1 MFEWFEKLPLWAK
14 IAIPVVAIGIIV
26 LIWSPWKKSS
36 SASSSSTSAA
46 TTTSATTTATGA
58 VPAAANVV
66 NVTSYQNR
74 TITSIVTNN
83 VTSVVTR
90 NVTSVVTRNVTSV
103 VNHTSVVTRNVT
115 SIVNHTS
122 VVYTPSIAASA
133 SSGGVSAS
141 VAGASAQPSAP
152 TYQVVQPGTAIS
164 VPNST
169 GKYTVSKT
177 VTVIPSGTVLG
188 SANVGGGVPSGV
200 SYRIIDVKKVAN

>member
-90 NVTSVVTRNVTSV
+90 NVTSVV
-103 VNHTSVVTRNVT
+103 NHTSVVTRNVT

-141 VAGASAQPSAP
+141 VAGAASQPSSP
-152 TYQVVQPGTAIS
+152 TYQVVRPGTAVS

-169 GKYTVSKT
+169 GKSTVAKT

-200 SYRIIDVKKVAN
+200 SYRIIDGKKVAN